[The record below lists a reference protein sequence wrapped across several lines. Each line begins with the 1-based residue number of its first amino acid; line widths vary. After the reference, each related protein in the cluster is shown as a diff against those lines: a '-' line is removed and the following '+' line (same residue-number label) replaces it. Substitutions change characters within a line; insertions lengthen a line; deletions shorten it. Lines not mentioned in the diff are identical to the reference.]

1 VPHKTGL
8 VVGKFAPFHNGHRFV
23 VDTALKHCEE
33 VIVLVYSE
41 PDFVRM
47 PSHARARW
55 IRSVYRSDPRVRVF
69 MPQGAPPND
78 ADNFT
83 HREFVRVWLEA
94 RGLHVD
100 AVFGSDEYIPG
111 FAAHI
116 GSKAHVVDAPRA
128 THPMSGTMIRQMIK
142 AITKAS
148 SFENHGEEVR
158 VHYNRDFLRDLFPA
172 VPDEVF
178 KGLHFWMQPVQTV
191 VFLGAEST
199 GKSTLAARMALEYK
213 TTWVPEYGR
222 EVWERKSG
230 QLEPEDYVHIARHH
244 RELEV
249 LAVLEAHERQRP
261 WVFVDTNAITTA
273 FLGYAY
279 QGGTPTEVL
288 ALARA
293 AETRYH
299 HVFVCADDI
308 PFEQDGWRDNAVW
321 RSRAQ
326 HIIRYDLDVRGVP
339 YTVVSGNLETRVAQV
354 KSVFKG
360 L

>member
-1 VPHKTGL
+1 VPLETGL

-23 VDTALKHCEE
+23 VNTALEHCAE

-41 PDFVRM
+41 PDFARM

-55 IRSVYRSDPRVRVF
+55 IREVYSDDPRVCVF
-69 MPQGAPPND
+69 TPQGAPPND
-78 ADNFT
+78 ADDFT
-83 HREFVRVWLEA
+83 HREFVRLWLEA
-94 RGLHVD
+94 HGLHVNT
-100 AVFGSDEYIPG
+100 VFGSDDYILG

-116 GSKAHVVDAPRA
+116 GAKAHVVDAPRA
-128 THPMSGTMIRQMIK
+128 KYPMSGTMIRQTME
-142 AITKAS
+142 AITKNS
-148 SFENHGEEVR
+148 SLTANGEEVR
-158 VHYNRDFLRDLFPA
+158 VDYNRDFLRDLFPA

-178 KGLHFWMQPVQTV
+178 KGLHFWMHPVQTV

-199 GKSTLAARMALEYK
+199 GKTTLAKRMALEYK
-213 TTWVPEYGR
+213 TTCVLEYGR
-222 EVWERKSG
+222 EVWEHKGG

-249 LAVLEAHERQRP
+249 RAVVEVHERKRP

-279 QGGTPTEVL
+279 EGGVSVEVL
-288 ALARA
+288 ELART

-326 HIIRYDLDVRGVP
+326 HMIRYDLDVRGVP
-339 YTVVSGNLETRVAQV
+339 YTIVSGDLEARVAQV
-354 KSVFKG
+354 KRVLEG

>member
-1 VPHKTGL
+1 MPLKTGL

-23 VDTALKHCEE
+23 VDTALEHCAE

-41 PDFVRM
+41 PDFARM

-55 IRSVYRSDPRVRVF
+55 IRDVYRDDPRVRVF
-69 MPQGAPPND
+69 TPQGAPPND
-78 ADNFT
+78 ADDFT
-83 HREFVRVWLEA
+83 HREFVRLWLEV
-94 RGLHVD
+94 RGLHVNT
-100 AVFGSDEYIPG
+100 AFGSDDYIPG

-116 GSKAHVVDAPRA
+116 GAKAHVVDAARA
-128 THPMSGTMIRQMIK
+128 KYPMSGTMIRQTIK
-142 AITKAS
+142 AISKDSRLEA
-148 SFENHGEEVR
+148 NGEEVR
-158 VHYNRDFLRDLFPA
+158 VYYNRDLLIDLFPA

-213 TTWVPEYGR
+213 TACVPEYGR
-222 EVWERKSG
+222 EVWERKNG

-249 LAVLEAHERQRP
+249 RAVVEAHERQRP

-279 QGGTPTEVL
+279 EGSVPAEVL
-288 ALARA
+288 ELARA

-308 PFEQDGWRDNAVW
+308 PFEQDGWRDDAVW

-326 HIIRYDLDVRGVP
+326 HMIRYDLDVRGVS
-339 YTVVSGNLETRVAQV
+339 YTVVSGDLETRVAQV
-354 KSVFKG
+354 KRVLEG